1 MSFSKKPKKK
11 NKQTNNIN
19 VHKQQKN
26 KHTEHTNQTTN
37 NKKQK
42 KGNGKRNPCQ
52 PTKVFFEQIYCGFG
66 IGYRGH
72 HSKPAAQELPM

>member
-11 NKQTNNIN
+11 NKQTNNTN

-26 KHTEHTNQTTN
+26 KTQKHKPN
-37 NKKQK
+37 NKK